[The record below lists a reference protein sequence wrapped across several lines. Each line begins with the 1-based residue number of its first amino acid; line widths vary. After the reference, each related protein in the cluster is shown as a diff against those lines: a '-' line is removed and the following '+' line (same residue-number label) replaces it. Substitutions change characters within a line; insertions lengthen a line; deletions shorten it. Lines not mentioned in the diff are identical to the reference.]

1 VNIIAAV
8 DENWGIG
15 HSGKL
20 LASIPEDMK
29 FFSRMTTGKIVVMGH
44 ATLKSLPNSAP
55 LKNRTNIVLSKNR
68 NLTIKGAVVYNEKN
82 QLFDYIKNCS
92 DKEVFVIGGEKIYKL
107 LLPYCTRAY
116 ITKIFKSFP
125 ADRFFPDLDSLPDWK
140 ITSRSGRKKHNDIEY
155 EFLTYDKVLDASIY
169 L

>member
-1 VNIIAAV
+1 MNIIAAV

-82 QLFDYIKNCS
+82 QLLIILKIAAIKSLCHRRRKNIQAFTAILYKGIYYKNFQKLS
-92 DKEVFVIGGEKIYKL
+92 RRQVF
-107 LLPYCTRAY
+107 P
-116 ITKIFKSFP
+116 
-125 ADRFFPDLDSLPDWK
+125 RFGQS
-140 ITSRSGRKKHNDIEY
+140 
-155 EFLTYDKVLDASIY
+155 A
-169 L
+169 

>member
-1 VNIIAAV
+1 MNIIAAV

-92 DKEVFVIGGEKIYKL
+92 DKEVFVIGGEKYTSF
-107 LLPYCTRAY
+107 YCH
-116 ITKIFKSFP
+116 IVQGHILQKFQSFP
-125 ADRFFPDLDSLPDWK
+125 ADRFSPIWTVCLIGKSLPARAGK
-140 ITSRSGRKKHNDIEY
+140 STMILNMSFNI
-155 EFLTYDKVLDASIY
+155 
-169 L
+169 